1 MAEQDENPVSEL
13 ARLSA
18 DAMEILLDE
27 AEDENMFSEALR
39 LNGENMEILKLIC
52 NHPGTP
58 PEVRAEAARA
68 LGIGGPAGKK
78 AAGTPGGQKPARTEE
93 AKRES
98 IANKIR
104 GLTVGEKIR
113 ISVKAG
119 REARSQLL
127 KDANKQVV
135 LGVMANPRIT
145 VSEVEMA
152 ARSRSMP
159 EEALRE
165 IAKNKEW
172 VKSYSV
178 IYNLVSNAKTPP
190 GVSLGFLPWLKSKD
204 LHLLVRNKDVPDA
217 VRTAARKFAETRDR
231 KRQS

>member
-1 MAEQDENPVSEL
+1 MAGQNENPAFEL

-18 DAMEILLDE
+18 EAMEILLDE
-27 AEDENMFSEALR
+27 AEEPDMFEETLR
-39 LNGENMEILKLIC
+39 LNGENREILKLLC
-52 NHPGTP
+52 GHPGTP
-58 PEVRAEAARA
+58 PAVREEAARA
-68 LGIGGPAGKK
+68 LGAGNPAGKK
-78 AAGTPGGQKPARTEE
+78 AAGPLEDKGPGQTEE

-98 IANKIR
+98 IAKKIR
-104 GLTVGEKIR
+104 SLTVGEKIR
-113 ISVKAG
+113 ISMKAG
-119 REARSQLL
+119 REARALLL

-145 VSEVEMA
+145 ISEVEMA

-172 VKSYSV
+172 VKSYTV
-178 IYNLVSNAKTPP
+178 ICNLVSNAKTPA
-190 GVSLGFLPWLKSKD
+190 GVSLGFLPWIKSKD
-204 LHLLVRNKDVPDA
+204 LHLLVRNKDVPDV